1 MATNITMNI
10 KLGAIAA
17 ERELALLRQ
26 IDTFY
31 KENADRVTV
40 CINDRDLD
48 YQYVALADLE
58 KCGLIKSCYTNW
70 RRYAYTITERGKA
83 YLKSYDQGELS

>member
-1 MATNITMNI
+1 MAPISDNKI

-17 ERELALLRQ
+17 ERELELLRQ

-31 KENADRVTV
+31 KENADCVSEYIT
-40 CINDRDLD
+40 DKDLN

-58 KCGLIKSCYTNW
+58 KYGLIKSCYTDW
-70 RRYAYTITERGKA
+70 KRYAYTITERGKA
-83 YLKSYDQGELS
+83 YLNSLDRQKL